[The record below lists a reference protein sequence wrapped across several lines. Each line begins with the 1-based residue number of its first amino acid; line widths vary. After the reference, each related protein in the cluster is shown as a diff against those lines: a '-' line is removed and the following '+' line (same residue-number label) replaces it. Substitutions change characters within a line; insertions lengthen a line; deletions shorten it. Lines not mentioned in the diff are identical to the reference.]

1 MTIIADLATTSSD
14 RVVSAHDGYRRWPDL
29 RPIVR
34 VGRTGRT
41 GMAVTASRCAVIRS
55 RAALLRR
62 QIAAACNLDDYDIGP
77 RLRRIGDAEQRRYW
91 GKPDIAEPSQ
101 RRE

>member
-14 RVVSAHDGYRRWPDL
+14 RVVSAHDGYRRCPDL
-29 RPIVR
+29 LPIVR
-34 VGRTGRT
+34 V